1 MNLPTIVLT
10 VRWMI
15 RDTFRQSVS
24 TKLFWVTL
32 GITILCAAF
41 CASVRVTGDPPP
53 TDHDWE
59 VPSIL
64 PKEEAEKIGID
75 KVKADGVRISTGE
88 ISFGFGAIT
97 VPSARPREDTVRFVQ
112 VWLAG
117 WIADTAG
124 VLLALLWTAGFLP
137 TFLEPQSATVLLAK
151 PPPRWS
157 ILLGKYLGVVGFVTV
172 QAILFVG
179 ATWLAIGA
187 ATGVWISAY
196 WLAVPLLVGNFAV
209 FYSVS
214 AFLAVWTRSTVAS
227 AFGTLIF
234 WLLCWTMNYTHLRLG
249 AVPIEGISAS
259 SSFLLDIGYWI
270 MPKPLD
276 LSGIFFDAMQAE
288 AISTKPMEMVEA
300 QKAGHFHPEWAVVS
314 CGAFAAG
321 TLALASYEFSTLDY

>member
-1 MNLPTIVLT
+1 MNLPAAVRT

-41 CASVRVTGDPPP
+41 CASVRVIGDAPP
-53 TDHDWE
+53 TQYDWE
-59 VPSIL
+59 VPSLL
-64 PKEEAEKIGID
+64 PKDEAEKIGIE
-75 KVKADGVRISTGE
+75 KVKADGVRIATGE
-88 ISFGFGAIT
+88 ISFGFGAIK
-97 VPSARPREDTVRFVQ
+97 VPSARPREDTVRFLQ

-151 PPPRWS
+151 PAPRWS
-157 ILLGKYLGVVGFVTV
+157 ILLGKYLGVVGFVTI
-172 QAILFVG
+172 QSAIFVG

-187 ATGVWISAY
+187 ATGVWTSAY

-234 WLLCWTMNYTHLRLG
+234 WLLCWTMNFTHLRI
-249 AVPIEGISAS
+249 AAMPIEGLSAS
-259 SSFLLDIGYWI
+259 SSFLLDLGYWI

-276 LSGIFFDAMQAE
+276 LSGIFFDAMQADS
-288 AISTKPMEMVEA
+288 ISTKPAEMVAA
-300 QKAGHFHPEWAVVS
+300 QASGNYHPEWAVVS